1 MALTAETIA
10 RAPEQMIKERVEI
23 KTTILSDSMEKC
35 QTMHAEIKPLYPDLT
50 ENEGLNCFKALKRV
64 VGEIT
69 PNLGVDGEIE
79 IF

>member
-1 MALTAETIA
+1 MALTAETIE

-35 QTMHAEIKPLYPDLT
+35 QTMHTGVK
-50 ENEGLNCFKALKRV
+50 NEGLSCFQALKRV

-69 PNLGVDGEIE
+69 PTLGLGWGRKNRN
-79 IF
+79 FLA